1 MNNNISKYG
10 LRYKKTG
17 DMIYYYT
24 ENNEEGYPSSHY
36 LTHKENKGKELWL
49 VDDPKLAVMA
59 RWVSEDWYNASY
71 DTPVNPYHA
80 KDLEVV
86 QVVTMVVPIEYPNLE
101 NQLEYVNTRLQEGG
115 WSKLSDKYMEEV
127 KKVEESEI

>member
-1 MNNNISKYG
+1 MTTILKYG

-17 DMIYYYT
+17 DIVYYYT
-24 ENNEEGYPSSHY
+24 KDVEDGYPPSHY
-36 LTHKENKGKELWL
+36 LTHKDSEGKEMWL
-49 VDDPKLAVMA
+49 VDNYWVAVMA

-86 QVVTMVVPIEYPNLE
+86 RVATIFVKTGDVDEQI
-101 NQLEYVNTRLQEGG
+101 EYVNERLKSGG
-115 WSKLSDKYMEEV
+115 WSTLSEKYIEGV
-127 KKVEESEI
+127 KKVEESED